1 MISEERFNRMEDK
14 LDKTSDKVIGLE
26 SEFKNMARKYEDH
39 IELVQE
45 HIAGDQKIIDQLED
59 LVPQLKEMTQDHLIR
74 KSIREEKKKKREL
87 FTSYVTDISKVLGI
101 VSVVA
106 GTIYTILKIT
116 QTIN

>member
-1 MISEERFNRMEDK
+1 MEDK

-26 SEFKNMARKYEDH
+26 SEFKNMVSRYEDH

-59 LVPQLKEMTQDHLIR
+59 LVPQLKEMTQDHLVR
-74 KSIREEKKKKREL
+74 KSIREEKKKKREI

-101 VSVVA
+101 VSIIA
-106 GTIYTILKIT
+106 GIVYTILKISHS
-116 QTIN
+116 IK